1 MAIIGNIGKKLFSAR
16 NLIIIAVVVALLA
29 VAFAAYYIYTQRDGK
44 AFVPNAE
51 YYPADDKKKDQPG
64 PSGVGAIKL
73 TMYGVPW
80 CPHSRAAMKPW
91 NEWSGKYDGKEFSGV
106 KVVCNTVNCEENE
119 MECKNAGVKGYPSVI
134 AETPMGD
141 TVLMDAKT
149 TIASLDDFMSK
160 VANSVRTGNP
170 LA

>member
-1 MAIIGNIGKKLFSAR
+1 MALLGSLSKNLFSAR
-16 NLIIIAVVVALLA
+16 SFIIIAVVVALLA
-29 VAFAAYYIYTQRDGK
+29 VAFATYYIYTQRNSK

-51 YYPADDKKKDQPG
+51 YYPDEGKGDQPG

-91 NEWSGKYDGKEFSGV
+91 NEWSEKHNEKEVGGV
-106 KVVCNTVNCEENE
+106 KVVCKTVNCEEDE
-119 MECKNAGVKGYPSVI
+119 MECKNADIKGYPTVI

-141 TVLMDAKT
+141 TVIMDAKT
-149 TIASLDDFMSK
+149 TISSLDDFMGK
-160 VANSVRTGNP
+160 VSTSVRTGNP
-170 LA
+170 LS

>member
-51 YYPADDKKKDQPG
+51 YYPADDKKDQPG

-91 NEWSGKYDGKEFSGV
+91 KEWSGNYDGKEFSGV
-106 KVVCNTVNCEENE
+106 KVECKTINCEENE

-149 TIASLDDFMSK
+149 TVASLDDFMNK
-160 VANSVRTGNP
+160 VANSVRTGSP

>member
-16 NLIIIAVVVALLA
+16 NIIIIAVVVALLA
-29 VAFAAYYIYTQRDGK
+29 VAFAAYYIYTKRDGK

-51 YYPADDKKKDQPG
+51 YYPADGKKDQAG
-64 PSGVGAIKL
+64 PISVGAIKL

-91 NEWSGKYDGKEFSGV
+91 KEWSSKYDEKEYSGV
-106 KVVCNTVNCEENE
+106 KVVCKTVNCEENE
-119 MECKNAGVKGYPSVI
+119 MECKNAGVKGYPTVI

-141 TVLMDAKT
+141 TVMMDAKT

-160 VANSVRTGNP
+160 VANNVRTGNP

>member
-1 MAIIGNIGKKLFSAR
+1 MLQALRK
-16 NLIIIAVVVALLA
+16 NLLSPRSIIIIAVVVALLA
-29 VAFAAYYIYTQRDGK
+29 VAFAAYYIYSQRSGK

-51 YYPADDKKKDQPG
+51 YYPSDGTSDQPG
-64 PSGVGAIKL
+64 PTGVGAIKL

-80 CPHSRAAMKPW
+80 CPHSKAAMKPW
-91 NEWSGKYDGKEFSGV
+91 KEWSSKYDNNEYNGV
-106 KVVCNTVNCEENE
+106 KVVCKTVNCEENE
-119 MECKNAGVKGYPSVI
+119 IECKNAGVKGYPTVI

-149 TIASLDDFMSK
+149 TIASLDDFMEK
-160 VANSVRTGNP
+160 VTNNVRSGTP

>member
-1 MAIIGNIGKKLFSAR
+1 MALMSSLSKKLFGPRS
-16 NLIIIAVVVALLA
+16 LIIIAVVVALLA
-29 VAFAAYYIYTQRDGK
+29 VAFAAYYIYTRRSSK

-51 YYPADDKKKDQPG
+51 FYPDEGKGQQPG
-64 PSGVGAIKL
+64 PTGVGAIKL

-91 NEWSGKYDGKEFSGV
+91 KEWSGKYNEKDFGGV
-106 KVVCNTVNCEENE
+106 KVVCKTVNCEEDE
-119 MECKNAGVKGYPSVI
+119 AECKNAGVKGYPTVI

-141 TVLMDAKT
+141 TVIMDAKT
-149 TIASLDDFMSK
+149 TIASLDDFMGK
-160 VANSVRTGNP
+160 VSTSVRTGNP